1 MLKIITCTIFC
12 ILFSHDI
19 NAVDKI
25 VVVGLFKGK
34 AIVQLDG
41 KQRVL
46 IAGKPSP
53 EGVILISANS
63 EEAVL
68 EVDGVRDR
76 YTIGTH
82 IGSSFKGPTGQKTVS
97 IAPDSQGMYW
107 VSGSIN
113 DFQVK
118 FMIDTGATL
127 ISMNKHQAKRIGL
140 DYKMKGVQS
149 LSSTASGIAKIY
161 LVKLKKVKIGD
172 IELHDV
178 KGAVHDSDFPQV
190 ILLGNSFLS
199 KVDMLREGALLQL
212 QKKY

>member
-12 ILFSHDI
+12 ILFSHAI

-68 EVDGVRDR
+68 EIDGVRDR

-118 FMIDTGATL
+118 FMVDTGATL

-140 DYKMKGVQS
+140 DYKMKGVPS

-161 LVKLKKVKIGD
+161 LMKLKKVRIGD

-199 KVDMLREGALLQL
+199 KIDMIREGGLLQL
-212 QKKY
+212 QKK

>member
-12 ILFSHDI
+12 ILFSHAI

-68 EVDGVRDR
+68 EIDGVRDR

-118 FMIDTGATL
+118 FMVDTGATL

-161 LVKLKKVKIGD
+161 LMKLKKVRIGD

-199 KVDMLREGALLQL
+199 KVDMLREGGLLQL
-212 QKKY
+212 QKK

>member
-1 MLKIITCTIFC
+1 MLKKITCTIFC
-12 ILFSHDI
+12 IIFSHAI

-25 VVVGLFKGK
+25 VIVGLFKGR

-46 IAGKPSP
+46 VAGKPSP

-63 EEAVL
+63 EIAVL
-68 EVDGVRDR
+68 EVDGVRDS

-118 FMIDTGATL
+118 FMVDTGATL
-127 ISMNKHQAKRIGL
+127 ISMNKHQARRIGL
-140 DYKMKGVQS
+140 DYKMKGEQS
-149 LSSTASGIAKIY
+149 FSSTASGIAKIY
-161 LVKLKKVKIGD
+161 LVKLKKVQIGD

-178 KGAVHDSDFPQV
+178 KGAVHDGDFPQV

-199 KVDMLREGALLQL
+199 KVDMLREGGLLQL
-212 QKKY
+212 QKK

>member
-12 ILFSHDI
+12 ILFSHAI

-25 VVVGLFKGK
+25 VVIGLFKGK

-46 IAGKPSP
+46 IGGKASP

-63 EEAVL
+63 EEAIL
-68 EVDGVRDR
+68 EIAGVRKN

-82 IGSSFKGPTGQKTVS
+82 IGSTFTKPTGQKTVT
-97 IAPDSQGMYW
+97 IAPDRQGMYR
-107 VSGSIN
+107 VNGSIN

-118 FMIDTGATL
+118 FMVDTGATL

-140 DYKMKGVQS
+140 DYKMKGVQA
-149 LSSTASGIAKIY
+149 LSSTASGMAKIY
-161 LVKLKKVKIGD
+161 LMKLNI
-172 IELHDV
+172 IAH
-178 KGAVHDSDFPQV
+178 
-190 ILLGNSFLS
+190 
-199 KVDMLREGALLQL
+199 
-212 QKKY
+212 